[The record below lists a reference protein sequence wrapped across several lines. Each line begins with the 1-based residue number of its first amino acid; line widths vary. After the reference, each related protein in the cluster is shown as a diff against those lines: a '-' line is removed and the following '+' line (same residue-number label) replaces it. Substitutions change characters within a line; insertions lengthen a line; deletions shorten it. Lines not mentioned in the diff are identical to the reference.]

1 MDVPAGYSAN
11 AATPGGRIKMKMKM
25 KIRFTFSDKT

>member
-11 AATPGGRIKMKMKM
+11 AATPGGRNKM
-25 KIRFTFSDKT
+25 KIRFSDKT